1 MIQHN
6 RKLLNLRNI
15 ASGIFSS
22 LSLLLV
28 MTLLLGIIYP
38 LMVTAV
44 TQIAFPDQANGSL
57 IVRDG
62 KVIGSKLLGQK
73 FTENKYFWGRLSE
86 NNYDSTSSG
95 GTNPSRA
102 NPKLL
107 EAVNARVEQLKKA
120 DPDNKDRI
128 PVDLVTAS
136 ASGLDPHISLDAAQY
151 QVERIAKARGMKA
164 DEVKKL
170 IDEHIDWQSKLNEE
184 PYVNVLELNLALE
197 TEGEN

>member
-28 MTLLLGIIYP
+28 LTLMLGVIYP
-38 LMVTAV
+38 FMVTVVA
-44 TQIAFPDQANGSL
+44 QIAFPEQANGSL
-57 IVRDG
+57 IIKDG
-62 KVIGSKLLGQK
+62 KVIGSKLIGQK

-86 NNYDSTSSG
+86 NNYDATNSG
-95 GTNPSRA
+95 GTNLSIA

-107 EAVNARVEQLKKA
+107 EIVNARVSELQKA
-120 DPDNKDRI
+120 DPDNKDKI

-136 ASGLDPHISLDAAQY
+136 ASGLDPHISLAAARY
-151 QVERIAKARGMKA
+151 QVGRIAKARDMKT
-164 DEVKKL
+164 EEINEL
-170 IDEHIDWQSKLNEE
+170 ISKHIDWQSKLAET
-184 PYVNVLELNLALE
+184 PYVNVLELNLALDE
-197 TEGEN
+197 IDK

>member
-86 NNYDSTSSG
+86 NNYDSTNSG
-95 GTNPSRA
+95 GTNLSIA

-107 EAVNARVEQLKKA
+107 EAVNVRVEQLKKA

-136 ASGLDPHISLDAAQY
+136 ASGLDPHISLAAAQY
-151 QVERIAKARGMKA
+151 QVGRVAKSRGMEA
-164 DEVKKL
+164 DELNEL
-170 IDEHIDWQSKLNEE
+170 INKHIDWQSKFSED
-184 PYVNVLELNLALE
+184 PYVNVLELNLALDE
-197 TEGEN
+197 LKK